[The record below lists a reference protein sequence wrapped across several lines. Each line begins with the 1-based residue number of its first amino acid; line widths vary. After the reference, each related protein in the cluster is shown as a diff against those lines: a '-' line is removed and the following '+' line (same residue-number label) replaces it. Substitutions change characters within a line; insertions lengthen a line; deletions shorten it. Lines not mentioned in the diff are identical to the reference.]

1 MNNNNFYR
9 YIKENDLNE
18 YEKENEKLSY
28 KNLFYDDDAL
38 ILCNNIINDYDDME
52 LLSGFDYAD
61 VLVLN
66 WQTMTDNG
74 LLHYEDKPM
83 QERFTEGTDEDFQIN
98 RHVKSFV
105 HTGISGISFNDPHC
119 PNAPKLT
126 VVNVH
131 GISVKQVPIQ
141 DQVIHDIARVDHYD
155 TKTAEEW
162 VAKNRRGWPDAT
174 QEVADRRR
182 ASAIDIFFAINKR
195 TKEKEEILSVLKVKP
210 EKVERVSKPK
220 TKKSTNRKG
229 K

>member
-1 MNNNNFYR
+1 MLWIQDGR
-9 YIKENDLNE
+9 KAPD
-18 YEKENEKLSY
+18 
-28 KNLFYDDDAL
+28 
-38 ILCNNIINDYDDME
+38 

-74 LLHYEDKPM
+74 LLHYEPKPM
-83 QERFTEGTDEDFQIN
+83 QERFTEGTGEDFQIN

-119 PNAPKLT
+119 PNAPKLK

-131 GISVKQVPIQ
+131 SIIVKQVPIQ
-141 DQVIHDIARVDHYD
+141 DQVIHDIAHVKHYD

-162 VAKNRRGWPDAT
+162 VSKNRRGWPDAT
-174 QEVADRRR
+174 KGIADRRK
-182 ASAIDIFFAINKR
+182 AAALDIFFSINKR
-195 TKEKEEILSVLKVKP
+195 TKEKEEILSVLKVKQ
-210 EKVERVSKPK
+210 EKVENDRKAASKPK